1 MAHRTAICAM
11 ESLTSRRASHLRDDQ
26 QMTDQPWQGDAC
38 SLVEAFRRGDRSP
51 TEELKATL
59 DAISKSDLNCF
70 AHMHTDEALDTAAS
84 ADISKPFGGVP
95 VGIKELDAVKGWP
108 FTEASLVF
116 ADRKADFT
124 ATAIQRLLD
133 DGGVVPVGQTTASE
147 FGGLNVSIT
156 KMNGITHNAWQ
167 HGRTAGGSSA
177 GSAAAVAAGLVPIA
191 SGGDGGGSIR
201 IPAAYNGLLGMKG
214 TYGRIPR
221 GPHAYIRPNTIVSG
235 CLARSVRDAAR
246 YYDVC
251 AGTDTHDPT
260 SIPSPGNWE
269 SSLGTHELAGKRVI
283 IDPALSGV
291 RLDDGVDAATRASGE
306 KLAREAGMIIVD
318 HPIDL
323 PRLTAQWM
331 MGNNSTLVAELDD
344 LWPKCR
350 GELTA
355 EIEIGMIL
363 SQSLYNIR
371 TAAAAE
377 ALRVQANEVFADA
390 YDQVDFIICATN
402 PGPAFAA
409 EATMSNPEKSFID
422 NAGSSAVMSF
432 AFRRLMWTIRMGGTL
447 AQRMPTKILQ
457 WVSDKY
463 PDVVNMGALTIAANI
478 YGNPSVSV
486 PIGTLD
492 GLPIGM
498 QIMGRHH
505 EDALLFDAALAVE
518 RDNPWPLTTNADA

>member
-1 MAHRTAICAM
+1 MLA
-11 ESLTSRRASHLRDDQ
+11 SRRSDYLRDDHK
-26 QMTDQPWQGDAC
+26 MTDQPWQGDAC
-38 SLVEAFRRGDRSP
+38 SLVEAFRRGDHSP
-51 TEELKATL
+51 TEELQATL
-59 DAISKSDLNCF
+59 DAIADSDLNCF
-70 AHMHTDEALDTAAS
+70 AHMHAEQALDKAAS
-84 ADISKPFGGVP
+84 ADVAKPFGGVP
-95 VGIKELDAVKGWP
+95 VGIKELDAVEGWP

-116 ADRKADFT
+116 ADRKAEFT
-124 ATAIQRLLD
+124 ATAIQRLFD

-167 HGRTAGGSSA
+167 KGRTAGGSSA
-177 GSAAAVAAGLVPIA
+177 GSAAAVAGGLVSLA

-201 IPAAYNGLLGMKG
+201 IPAAYNGLVGMKG

-221 GPHAYIRPNTIVSG
+221 GPHAFIRPNTIVSG
-235 CLARSVRDAAR
+235 CLSRSVRDAAR

-251 AGTDTHDPT
+251 AGADPHDPT
-260 SIPSPGNWE
+260 SIPSAGNWE
-269 SSLGTHELAGKRVI
+269 GSLGTHDLAGKKVI
-283 IDPALSGV
+283 IDPGLSGV
-291 RLDDGVDAATRASGE
+291 RLDDGVEAATRAAAE
-306 KLAREAGMIIVD
+306 QFARDAGLIIID
-318 HPIDL
+318 HRMDL

-331 MGNNSTLVAELDD
+331 MGNNSTLVADLDD

-350 GELTA
+350 NDLTD

-377 ALRVQANEVFADA
+377 ALRVQANEVFARA
-390 YDQVDFIICATN
+390 YDEADFIICATN

-409 EATMSNPEKSFID
+409 DATMSNPEKSFID
-422 NAGSSAVMSF
+422 SAGSSAVMSF
-432 AFRRLMWTIRMGGTL
+432 TFRRLMWLIRMGGTV
-447 AQRMPTKILQ
+447 AQRMPTRILQ

-486 PIGTLD
+486 PIGFLD
-492 GLPIGM
+492 ELPIGM

-505 EDALLFDAALAVE
+505 EDALVFDAALAVE
-518 RDNPWPLTTNADA
+518 REHPWPLTAGARS